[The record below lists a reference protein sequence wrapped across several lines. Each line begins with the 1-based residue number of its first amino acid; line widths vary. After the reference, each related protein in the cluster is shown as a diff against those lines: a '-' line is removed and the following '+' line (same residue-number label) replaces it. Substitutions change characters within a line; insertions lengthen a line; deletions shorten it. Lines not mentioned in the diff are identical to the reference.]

1 MFGSRQHMD
10 GIGNKKK
17 KKTFK
22 GMQQNIRVGND
33 MKTCQGMQH

>member
-17 KKTFK
+17 KPFK